1 MKKQNYLDFV
11 HGILSSEEDFLLF
24 KEFYQKRLPKSI
36 KLIQSRICG
45 KEIEAFLSDRWWKFY
60 LPDFLA
66 SSWNSFDDVK
76 CVENIDVK
84 SLWSHSFH
92 NAWLFYI
99 QEISAGLSAQVLGV
113 EKWDVVL
120 DLCAA
125 PGWKTVQ
132 LADRLLNLWG
142 WHVFANELSFA
153 RRKALVFNLNRCWL
167 YNTSILWYDWV
178 SVGDLAHEMFDKVLV
193 DAPCSWEGMQYKYD
207 KNVVY
212 WDQVGA
218 EKLAKLQKELLLS
231 WLKALKV
238 WGELVYSTCT
248 LNPYENEWVISYV
261 LEQLWDRV
269 ELINVDIKW
278 KSFWLEKYLDKWK
291 AQLVARFWPHIQ
303 KTWGFFIAKFRKLKS
318 LSNTAKVDERFLKKS
333 EYDYSDSLRNRVM
346 DYLMEERGVICDE
359 KYQFFASKDFV
370 YVKDNTEINNKWL
383 FIEKQWIPI
392 IKLWFRWDFIPQ
404 QWIVTVFWNIMS
416 KNIVELDYESLQKI
430 SDWSDIPW
438 NYWIEGKFVCVRWNS
453 IWLFVAKQVKNLLK
467 MKL

>member
-45 KEIEAFLSDRWWKFY
+45 KEIEAFLKDRWWKFY

-261 LEQLWDRV
+261 LKQLW
-269 ELINVDIKW
+269 
-278 KSFWLEKYLDKWK
+278 
-291 AQLVARFWPHIQ
+291 
-303 KTWGFFIAKFRKLKS
+303 
-318 LSNTAKVDERFLKKS
+318 
-333 EYDYSDSLRNRVM
+333 
-346 DYLMEERGVICDE
+346 
-359 KYQFFASKDFV
+359 
-370 YVKDNTEINNKWL
+370 
-383 FIEKQWIPI
+383 
-392 IKLWFRWDFIPQ
+392 
-404 QWIVTVFWNIMS
+404 
-416 KNIVELDYESLQKI
+416 
-430 SDWSDIPW
+430 
-438 NYWIEGKFVCVRWNS
+438 
-453 IWLFVAKQVKNLLK
+453 
-467 MKL
+467 